1 MEQTEKRPP
10 RRKSLK
16 KLSLISCIVTKK
28 DATDTKSSLSRPFLL
43 NRKLC
48 LNETLFFAEN
58 WRECSLDAV
67 WFGQGAGG
75 AVLTNRILRQQHKLQ
90 PSAYLAFLAFL
101 VPYCR

>member
-1 MEQTEKRPP
+1 M
-10 RRKSLK
+10 
-16 KLSLISCIVTKK
+16 TKK

-67 WFGQGAGG
+67 WFGQGGEGG
-75 AVLTNRILRQQHKLQ
+75 VDK
-90 PSAYLAFLAFL
+90 
-101 VPYCR
+101 